1 MAGEFPDDSRR
12 TGPALEKTY
21 RFLFWL
27 MPTVEKFPRSY
38 KFVLG
43 DRIQTVAMDKGLS
56 KPPTPGDGDGRRAA
70 TGGEPFRGAGIAMPQ
85 TTSTNGEQ
93 KKACVIP
100 QMGHMLFLSREH
112 LCWTGGVEGPVHGFP
127 PLTELKPPS
136 PGRLLR

>member
-43 DRIQTVAMDKGLS
+43 DRIQTVAMDVLEGLIEATYTRRRGS
-56 KPPTPGDGDGRRAA
+56 ILSRVNLGIEKLRFLIRLAVDLRCVDKRRYEFAARSLDDIGRLVGGWMKAHRAA
-70 TGGEPFRGAGIAMPQ
+70 EA
-85 TTSTNGEQ
+85 
-93 KKACVIP
+93 
-100 QMGHMLFLSREH
+100 
-112 LCWTGGVEGPVHGFP
+112 
-127 PLTELKPPS
+127 
-136 PGRLLR
+136 